1 MTVKCINNLDKSD
14 IAKFYKQQLTIK
26 ELAQMYG
33 YSERTIRRV
42 LAEKSLVPTPRARLV
57 VIPTQP
63 SLPYKVLRFFKNLFN
78 INQPHV

>member
-1 MTVKCINNLDKSD
+1 MTVKCINDLDKRD

-42 LAEKSLVPTPRARLV
+42 LEEKSIVPTPRARPV
-57 VIPTQP
+57 AIPTQP
-63 SLPYKVLRFFKNLFN
+63 SFVYKVMRFLKNLFKSKSL
-78 INQPHV
+78 HV